1 MEQSKLQVQYNL
13 SNQPWLQSTAEYIE
27 PIAVEFYM
35 QTIHNLEV
43 ADLNSNSCVQRLDCV

>member
-43 ADLNSNSCVQRLDCV
+43 ADLNSNSCVQSRLL

>member
-1 MEQSKLQVQYNL
+1 MEQSKLQVH
-13 SNQPWLQSTAEYIE
+13 

-43 ADLNSNSCVQRLDCV
+43 ADL